1 MSVMPG
7 RLPPTLLMMRC
18 RALPM
23 QALARLPLPKVL
35 VPALMP
41 SRLTMGPLTM
51 TSTESGLVVV
61 ATPRRS
67 NSGWLTAST
76 AATSKGM
83 CLGSH
88 PAMTALTGDLPH
100 CGHPVQRRECGDG
113 EVVRQVVSGEHGF
126 DAFRGGRHERQ
137 PSPSPGRGPRAL
149 NASSPSPAASMVSVS
164 ARGKST
170 AVPDEEA
177 RMVSTYTPSS
187 LCPAG
192 LQTVRLA
199 ACAGGMRNTPAANKK
214 ERMMRMTVPSERFLW
229 AFVEA
234 RFGIVPNAL
243 NGASHED
250 EPLRPDA
257 GSGPGYAKT
266 PTARGDPGCWR
277 TACARSENRAG
288 APVKRAPALRVI
300 RRSSRKRASGPAG
313 KAPRTGTACPARRRR
328 SS

>member
-1 MSVMPG
+1 MGKSSG
-7 RLPPTLLMMRC
+7 RSY
-18 RALPM
+18 
-23 QALARLPLPKVL
+23 
-35 VPALMP
+35 PASM
-41 SRLTMGPLTM
+41 
-51 TSTESGLVVV
+51 
-61 ATPRRS
+61 
-67 NSGWLTAST
+67 
-76 AATSKGM
+76 
-83 CLGSH
+83 
-88 PAMTALTGDLPH
+88 ALT
-100 CGHPVQRRECGDG
+100 R
-113 EVVRQVVSGEHGF
+113 SGV
-126 DAFRGGRHERQ
+126 GGTSG
-137 PSPSPGRGPRAL
+137 SPSPQPRARNRAL

-170 AVPDEEA
+170 AVPDDEA

-199 ACAGGMRNTPAANKK
+199 ACAGGMRNNPAANKK

-243 NGASHED
+243 NGASRED

-288 APVKRAPALRVI
+288 AP
-300 RRSSRKRASGPAG
+300 
-313 KAPRTGTACPARRRR
+313 
-328 SS
+328 

>member
-88 PAMTALTGDLPH
+88 PP
-100 CGHPVQRRECGDG
+100 
-113 EVVRQVVSGEHGF
+113 
-126 DAFRGGRHERQ
+126 
-137 PSPSPGRGPRAL
+137 
-149 NASSPSPAASMVSVS
+149 
-164 ARGKST
+164 
-170 AVPDEEA
+170 
-177 RMVSTYTPSS
+177 
-187 LCPAG
+187 
-192 LQTVRLA
+192 
-199 ACAGGMRNTPAANKK
+199 
-214 ERMMRMTVPSERFLW
+214 
-229 AFVEA
+229 
-234 RFGIVPNAL
+234 
-243 NGASHED
+243 
-250 EPLRPDA
+250 
-257 GSGPGYAKT
+257 
-266 PTARGDPGCWR
+266 
-277 TACARSENRAG
+277 
-288 APVKRAPALRVI
+288 
-300 RRSSRKRASGPAG
+300 
-313 KAPRTGTACPARRRR
+313 
-328 SS
+328 

>member
-83 CLGSH
+83 CLGVDR
-88 PAMTALTGDLPH
+88 DLPH

-126 DAFRGGRHERQ
+126 DAFWGGRHERQ
-137 PSPSPGRGPRAL
+137 PVAPAPGEEQGVERL
-149 NASSPSPAASMVSVS
+149 KSV
-164 ARGKST
+164 
-170 AVPDEEA
+170 
-177 RMVSTYTPSS
+177 
-187 LCPAG
+187 
-192 LQTVRLA
+192 
-199 ACAGGMRNTPAANKK
+199 ACGFDG
-214 ERMMRMTVPSERFLW
+214 
-229 AFVEA
+229 
-234 RFGIVPNAL
+234 FGV
-243 NGASHED
+243 
-250 EPLRPDA
+250 
-257 GSGPGYAKT
+257 
-266 PTARGDPGCWR
+266 
-277 TACARSENRAG
+277 RAG
-288 APVKRAPALRVI
+288 EVH
-300 RRSSRKRASGPAG
+300 GGAG
-313 KAPRTGTACPARRRR
+313 R
-328 SS
+328 